1 MCGAELF
8 QVPLREFRLNV
19 LLTEQADEN
28 LTI

>member
-8 QVPLREFRLNV
+8 QVHLWEFRLNV
-19 LLTEQADEN
+19 LLTEHAGEN